1 MTATNETQ
9 TNRNLLPQTVKP
21 KLYKL
26 QLEPE
31 LEFSEQN
38 GAQDKKDLKFQGK
51 ADIEVEIIS
60 PTNCVTLH
68 ALDLEIV
75 QATVEIDKS
84 RLVKAESVRCDNEQ
98 QTASV
103 VFPETLSPSQHIII
117 HFEYTGIL
125 NDQMVGFYRSSYK
138 GPHGET
144 RYMATTQF
152 EPTDARRAFP
162 CWDEPAIKSVF
173 EITLIVPPDRDCL
186 SNMDPVSQH
195 INESGKKVVQFQ
207 KTPIMSTYL
216 LAFIIGEFDYIED
229 KTKQGVHVRVYTL
242 KGSSELGRFALQVA
256 VKTLSFFAEFFDI
269 AYPLPK
275 MDLVAIPDF
284 AAGAMENWGC
294 VTFRETALLI
304 DPANSSTVA
313 RSRVAEVVAHE
324 LAHQWFGN
332 LVTMEWWTHLW
343 LNEGF
348 ATWAA
353 DLAVDHLFPSWGTWL
368 QFVSS
373 TFSAALRLDS
383 LESSHPI
390 EVEVKKAGDVNE
402 IFDAISYCK
411 GASVIRML
419 ANYLSLES
427 FQKGLQVYLK
437 KFSYKNAAT
446 DDLWNVLE
454 EVSGKPVFSM
464 MSLWTRQTGYPVVQC
479 SYEQKGRWIL
489 EQCRF
494 LSSGYKQSN
503 TSSGGENSPLWIIPI
518 GVISSSQS
526 REPHYFLLKES
537 KEQVDSSLL
546 GKEEEW
552 LKLNA
557 NQSGVYRVNYP
568 LSMWEKLRK
577 PVRNG
582 ELSST
587 DRLGLS
593 MDSFALCRAG
603 MMPTT
608 CALDMMASF
617 ENEKEY
623 TCWVD
628 LISNFETLHSVFGKT
643 DSSRQLMDKFFCYIM
658 RHIAQQLGW
667 RSASEDE
674 EHSVRLLRPKVLRA
688 LVDFKDANTIST
700 AKQLFEQ
707 YIHDKSSVAADLRGV
722 VMAAAV
728 SEGGR
733 KEFDH
738 VLHMFET
745 AALNEEKVRCLQTLG
760 CTPQVSLMKEAL
772 EWGWQHVRYQ
782 DFIYLVS
789 SIGSNPKGVEVVWEY
804 MKEHWSELYERYGKG
819 NFMLTSFIRA
829 CTAQMTSFSEADQV
843 ETFFQSKQVEGCER
857 TIRQCVERI
866 RVSAKWFERDEK
878 ATMEWLQHYVKEH
891 SC

>member
-1 MTATNETQ
+1 MTGTSEAQQQQLQ
-9 TNRNLLPQTVKP
+9 TNRHLLPQTVKP
-21 KLYKL
+21 KLYKI

-38 GAQDKKDLKFQGK
+38 GAQEKKDLKFQGK
-51 ADIEVEIIS
+51 ANIELEIIS

-68 ALDLEIV
+68 ALDLEMKEAV
-75 QATVEIDKS
+75 VELKDSKLI
-84 RLVKAESVRCDNEQ
+84 KAQNISYDNEQ
-98 QTASV
+98 QTATIT
-103 VFPETLSPSQHIII
+103 FPETLSQQVVI
-117 HFEYTGIL
+117 HLEYTGTL

-138 GPHGET
+138 GPDGET

-162 CWDEPAIKSVF
+162 CWDEPAIKAVF
-173 EITLIVPPDRDCL
+173 EITLIIPPDRDCL
-186 SNMDPVSQH
+186 SNMNPVSEH

-207 KTPIMSTYL
+207 KTPVMSTYL
-216 LAFIIGEFDYIED
+216 LAFIVGEFDFIED
-229 KTKQGVHVRVYTL
+229 KTTQGIVVRVYTL

-256 VKTLSFFAEFFDI
+256 VKTLTFFAEFFDI

-437 KFSYKNAAT
+437 RFSYKNAAT

-464 MSLWTRQTGYPVVQC
+464 MSLWTRQTGYPVIQVKHKQG
-479 SYEQKGRWIL
+479 SQWIFEQT
-489 EQCRF
+489 RF
-494 LSSGYKQSN
+494 LSSGCRAEQTAE
-503 TSSGGENSPLWIIPI
+503 TSTLWIIPV
-518 GVISSSQS
+518 GAISSSKPTEI
-526 REPHYFLLKES
+526 RYFLLKGN
-537 KEQVDSSLL
+537 KEEMDGVF

-552 LKLNA
+552 FKLNA

-568 LSMWEKLRK
+568 LSIWEKLRK
-577 PVRNG
+577 PVQDCV
-582 ELSST
+582 LSST

-603 MMPTT
+603 MTPTAS
-608 CALDMMASF
+608 ALDMMASF
-617 ENEKEY
+617 ENETDY
-623 TCWVD
+623 NCWVD
-628 LISNFETLHSVFGKT
+628 LISNFDSLHSVFGKT
-643 DSSRQLMDKFFCYIM
+643 DESRHLMERFF
-658 RHIAQQLGW
+658 RHILRNIAHQLGW
-667 RSASEDE
+667 KAAQDE
-674 EHSVRLLRPKVLRA
+674 EHSVSLLRPKVLRA
-688 LVDFKDANTIST
+688 LVDYKDANTLST

-707 YIHDKSSVAADLRGV
+707 YIHNKESVVADLRGV

-728 SEGGR
+728 SDGGR
-733 KEFDH
+733 NEFDQVKH
-738 VLHMFET
+738 IFET
-745 AALNEEKVRCLQTLG
+745 ATLNEEKVRCLQTLG
-760 CTPQVSLMKEAL
+760 LTPHVSLMKEAL

-782 DFIYLVS
+782 DYIYLVS
-789 SIGSNPKGVEVVWEY
+789 SIGSNPKGVELVWEY
-804 MKEHWSELYERYGKG
+804 MKEHWNALYERYGKG
-819 NFMLTSFIRA
+819 NFMLTTFIRA
-829 CTAQMTSFSEADQV
+829 CTAQMTTQMEADQV
-843 ETFFQSKQVEGCER
+843 EAFYQTKRVEGCER

-878 ATMEWLQHYVKEH
+878 ATKEWLQRYVKDH
-891 SC
+891 NC

>member
-1 MTATNETQ
+1 MTGTNEAEQQVQ
-9 TNRNLLPQTVKP
+9 TNRHLLPQIVKP

-31 LEFSEQN
+31 LEFPEQN
-38 GAQDKKDLKFQGK
+38 GAQGKQDLKFQGK
-51 ADIEVEIIS
+51 ANIELEIIS
-60 PTNCVTLH
+60 STKCVTLH
-68 ALDLEIV
+68 ALDLEIKE
-75 QATVEIDKS
+75 AAVEVNNSKLI
-84 RLVKAESVRCDNEQ
+84 KAENISYDKEQ
-98 QTASV
+98 QTATIL
-103 VFPETLSPSQHIII
+103 FPETLLPTQKVAIQLD
-117 HFEYTGIL
+117 YTGTL

-138 GPHGET
+138 GSNGET

-162 CWDEPAIKSVF
+162 CWDEPAIKAVF
-173 EITLIVPPDRDCL
+173 EITLIVPADRDCL
-186 SNMDPVSQH
+186 SNMIAVSEH

-207 KTPIMSTYL
+207 RTPIMSTYL
-216 LAFIIGEFDYIED
+216 LAFIVGEFDHIED
-229 KTKQGVHVRVYTL
+229 KTEQGIMVRVYTL

-256 VKTLSFFAEFFDI
+256 VKTLTFFAEFFDI

-446 DDLWNVLE
+446 DDLWKVLE

-464 MSLWTRQTGYPVVQC
+464 MSLWTRQTGYPVIQVKQNQDNQWLF
-479 SYEQKGRWIL
+479 EQT
-489 EQCRF
+489 RF
-494 LSSGYKQSN
+494 LSSGFTEQ
-503 TSSGGENSPLWIIPI
+503 TTENATLWIIPI
-518 GVISSSQS
+518 GAISSSKPTET
-526 REPHYFLLKES
+526 RYFLLKGK
-537 KEQVDSSLL
+537 KEEMNDVF
-546 GKEEEW
+546 GKEEDW
-552 LKLNA
+552 FKLNS

-568 LSMWEKLRK
+568 LSLWEKLRK
-577 PVRNG
+577 PVQ
-582 ELSST
+582 ECILSST

-608 CALDMMASF
+608 SALDMMASF
-617 ENEKEY
+617 ENETDY
-623 TCWVD
+623 NCWVD
-628 LISNFETLHSVFGKT
+628 LISNFDSLHSVFGKT
-643 DSSRQLMDKFFCYIM
+643 DESRYLMERFFCHIL
-658 RHIAQQLGW
+658 RNIAQQLGW
-667 RSASEDE
+667 NAAEGE
-674 EHSVRLLRPKVLRA
+674 EHSVSLLRPKVLRA
-688 LVDFKDANTIST
+688 MVDYKDANTLSI
-700 AKQLFEQ
+700 ARQLFEQ
-707 YIHDKSSVAADLRGV
+707 YIHNKDNVVADLRGV

-728 SEGGR
+728 SSGGQ
-733 KEFDH
+733 KEFDQVKH
-738 VLHMFET
+738 LFET
-745 AALNEEKVRCLQTLG
+745 ATLNEEKVRCLQTLG
-760 CTPQVSLMKEAL
+760 MTPQVSLMKEAL

-782 DFIYLVS
+782 DYIYLVS
-789 SIGSNPKGVEVVWEY
+789 SIGSNPKGAELIWEY
-804 MKEHWSELYERYGKG
+804 LKEHWNALYERYGKG

-829 CTAQMTSFSEADQV
+829 CTAQMTTQMEADQV
-843 ETFFQSKQVEGCER
+843 EAFYRTKHVEGCER

-878 ATMEWLQHYVKEH
+878 ATKEWLQRYVKDH
-891 SC
+891 NC